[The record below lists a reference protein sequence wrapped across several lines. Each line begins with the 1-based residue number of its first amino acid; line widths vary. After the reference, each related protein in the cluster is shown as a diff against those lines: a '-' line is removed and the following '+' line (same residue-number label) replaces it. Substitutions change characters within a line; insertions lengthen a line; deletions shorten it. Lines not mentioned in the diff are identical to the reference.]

1 MTKLSI
7 VEREIWINFHKFA
20 YKDDI
25 KLAENIIKKHP
36 RWAIISA
43 YYAMH
48 DIANLY
54 LGKNYNIKITGPEVH
69 KKTINELRKVIRNKR
84 ERERILSLFKK
95 AEKEVRE
102 IQPSS
107 ISYLLLIGKKERG
120 KAQYYSSRSLTDN
133 TRYVK
138 KAEWFVNKI
147 AKVFIKII
155 EKLVC

>member
-1 MTKLSI
+1 MTKLSTI
-7 VEREIWINFHKFA
+7 ERKIWIDFHKFA

-25 KLAENIIKKHP
+25 KLADTIIKKHP

-69 KKTINELRKVIRNKR
+69 KKTITELKRVIKNKR

-102 IQPSS
+102 IQPDS

-120 KAQYYSSRSLTDN
+120 KAQYYSPKSLIDN
-133 TRYVK
+133 ACYVK
-138 KAEWFVNKI
+138 KADWFVNKI

-155 EKLVC
+155 EKMVC

>member
-1 MTKLSI
+1 MTKLSTI
-7 VEREIWINFHKFA
+7 ERKIWIDFHKFA

-69 KKTINELRKVIRNKR
+69 KKTINELRKVIKNKR
-84 ERERILSLFKK
+84 EKERILSLLKK
-95 AEKEVRE
+95 AEKEVKE
-102 IQPSS
+102 IQPDS
-107 ISYLLLIGKKERG
+107 ISYLLLVGKKERG
-120 KAQYYSSRSLTDN
+120 KAQYYSPKSLTDN
-133 TRYVK
+133 THYVK
-138 KAEWFVNKI
+138 KADWFVNKI